1 MFEAVHFELFV
12 LYKRIKEIRQKS
24 QQKIMINLSIASY

>member
-1 MFEAVHFELFV
+1 MFEAVHFELFF

-24 QQKIMINLSIASY
+24 QQKIMINLLIASY